1 MDDVLIHSSIFDH
14 LWGYKKL
21 PCSPDVSPPRSGIPQ
36 GQSLWVAAGTSDRV
50 TSRGAP
56 GSHRMRFLAA
66 VLIAFTSSF
75 P

>member
-36 GQSLWVAAGTSDRV
+36 GQSLWVAAGTSEL
-50 TSRGAP
+50 
-56 GSHRMRFLAA
+56 SHHHFRHMYVERE
-66 VLIAFTSSF
+66 LIDVYI
-75 P
+75 